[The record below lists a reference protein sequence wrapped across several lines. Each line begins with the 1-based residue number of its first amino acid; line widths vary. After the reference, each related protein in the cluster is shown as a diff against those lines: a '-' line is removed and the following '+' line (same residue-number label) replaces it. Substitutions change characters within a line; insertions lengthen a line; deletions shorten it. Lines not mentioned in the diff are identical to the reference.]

1 MKSSVF
7 VFFGSMF
14 GSRLGDQLLLFVVPL
29 IVFQTTGSVSLSG
42 LAFAA
47 ETLPRILCFPVC
59 GIMADRFSPVTLI
72 RISQAGRSLVCA
84 LGLVGQYFMP
94 HVGWIVTIAA
104 LSGVLTTQ
112 GFMAREVML
121 PQIFK
126 DVTFTKV
133 QSYAQSVDQ
142 ICIVLGPVI
151 AAALFNVFGWEIV
164 VVMSGALFVSA
175 DALIS
180 IWRRLSDVE
189 LKEAKPLDGHWTKP
203 LRIALNHLFYLPGLK
218 RIVALTALVNLVFGV
233 TLATFASMVTGLY
246 EQSEEFYALLQS
258 VGAIATFAVLLIT
271 GASRLKLTHIG
282 IISYSGLVVGGVIT
296 GFTSNYWIYL
306 LGYCVIL
313 GFDSMFNVYIRSA
326 RQKIIPPDDYGK
338 TVGVIILFNNFTL
351 PLSGLFVGFVTSV
364 EYTGWLVLAL
374 TAFIA
379 CAGLALSLV
388 GGSVQQAEVSETQ

>member
-1 MKSSVF
+1 
-7 VFFGSMF
+7 
-14 GSRLGDQLLLFVVPL
+14 
-29 IVFQTTGSVSLSG
+29 
-42 LAFAA
+42 
-47 ETLPRILCFPVC
+47 
-59 GIMADRFSPVTLI
+59 
-72 RISQAGRSLVCA
+72 
-84 LGLVGQYFMP
+84 
-94 HVGWIVTIAA
+94 
-104 LSGVLTTQ
+104 
-112 GFMAREVML
+112 MAREVML

-126 DVTFTKV
+126 DVAFTKV

-142 ICIVLGPVI
+142 ICVVLGPVI
-151 AAALFNVFGWEIV
+151 AAALFNLFGWEIV

-203 LRIALNHLFYLPGLK
+203 FRTALNHLFYLPGLK

-233 TLATFASMVTGLY
+233 TLATSASMVTGLY
-246 EQSEEFYALLQS
+246 EQSEEYYALLQS

-282 IISYSGLVVGGVIT
+282 IISYSGLVIGGIIT

-326 RQKIIPPDDYGK
+326 RQKIIPPEDYGK

-351 PLSGLFVGFVTSV
+351 PLSGLLVGLVTSV
-364 EYTGWLVLAL
+364 EYTGWLILAL

-379 CAGLALSLV
+379 CTGLALSLV
-388 GGSVQQAEVSETQ
+388 GGSAQPAEASETQ